1 MLSSLI
7 EIDFLFE
14 KEIRFVSNQLDLSN
28 LS

>member
-14 KEIRFVSNQLDLSN
+14 KEIRFVSYQLDLSN